1 MPIPFI
7 GETLAEIGRAIT
19 SAAGRFRGSPA
30 DAEPSI
36 VTDKKSLIRR
46 QLDEAKKYSAE
57 IGDWTTIKSGKWL
70 WFIIERS
77 FKNYWE
83 HASAEY
89 FYAKFP
95 NLDADQIAEK
105 LITVAAKNASIL
117 GGIIGA
123 TVSTDEI
130 VGLLTGFEGGV
141 GLPAN
146 IAIAG
151 ASLSAE
157 AIQLVRIQLQ
167 LVANLGKLYGAP
179 LDPDDPEDIL
189 TILAFA
195 LGGGAATAAGT
206 AGMQVGG
213 KAAGFGAKKLFAK
226 DLLATLKKIA
236 SKVGV
241 KILQRSIVKYTVPLV
256 SIAIGS
262 GWNYLAT
269 RSVGQIS
276 IRHFKQR
283 VAAFLAV
290 AEPIAVEM
298 YGRSFVSLNKSEQD
312 EVRRRIYRSNG
323 EGT

>member
-1 MPIPFI
+1 
-7 GETLAEIGRAIT
+7 
-19 SAAGRFRGSPA
+19 
-30 DAEPSI
+30 
-36 VTDKKSLIRR
+36 V
-46 QLDEAKKYSAE
+46 
-57 IGDWTTIKSGKWL
+57 
-70 WFIIERS
+70 
-77 FKNYWE
+77 
-83 HASAEY
+83 
-89 FYAKFP
+89 
-95 NLDADQIAEK
+95 DQIAK
-105 LITVAAKNASIL
+105 NLITVAAKNASIL

-130 VGLLTGFEGGV
+130 VGLLTDFEGGV

-151 ASLSAE
+151 TSLSAE

-213 KAAGFGAKKLFAK
+213 KAAGLGAKNLFAK

-241 KILQRSIVKYTVPLV
+241 KILQRSIVKYTVPV
-256 SIAIGS
+256 ASIGIGS
-262 GWNYLAT
+262 SWNYLAT
-269 RSVGQIS
+269 RSVGRIA
-276 IRHFKQR
+276 IIHFKQR
-283 VAAFLAV
+283 VAAFRTFLAV

-298 YGRSFVSLNKSEQD
+298 YGRSFVSSTKSEQA
-312 EVRRRIYRSNG
+312 EVRRRIARSKD
-323 EGT
+323 EDI